1 MATVKKFITTQE
13 VEGLVRGIKRGQ
25 LFSMH
30 FKRVAP
36 KCPVCGK
43 SNKKWQGLTHCPE
56 CGAELSLERE
66 TMAQLGVH
74 NPSNTDITPKGTGES
89 AQEALADGRIK
100 YFDMNVVDGNGK
112 RGGFRQAAIENV
124 TRLTIEGVDYFVM
137 P

>member
-36 KCPVCGK
+36 KCTSCGK
-43 SNKKWQGLTHCPE
+43 SNKKWQGLTVCPE
-56 CGAELSLERE
+56 CGAPLSLERE

-74 NPSNTDITPKGTGES
+74 NPSNETIAPKGVGET
-89 AQEALADGRIK
+89 AQEALENGRIK
-100 YFDMNVVDGNGK
+100 YFDMNAQENGK

>member
-100 YFDMNVVDGNGK
+100 YFDMNVKENGK